1 MTMLRKIPERKTRS
15 LEKRKALAG
24 YFFIF
29 PLIAGVV
36 LVFIPNM
43 IQTFVFTVNDIVI
56 DKGSYTLDYIGA
68 KNFITSLTI
77 DPQFIR
83 LLAESIRQLV
93 TDIPVILIFS
103 LFLATILNQRFRGR
117 LLARSIFF
125 VPVILATGIIAKVE
139 SLTDFMNIVEVGRQT
154 AGGMAGTDFAGFEQ
168 LLSSLNFNAGL
179 VRIVVGAADGIYR
192 VVQSSGIQIFIFMA
206 ALQEVPTSLY
216 EAANVEGCSRWELF
230 WKITLPVISPQILVC
245 GVYTIV
251 DTFSK
256 PNSPMFEYINRLAF
270 SQNQYG
276 LATAMYMLY
285 FLCIA
290 AIIAI
295 AGFAMSRFVF
305 YNE

>member
-1 MTMLRKIPERKTRS
+1 MQHKVPKKGNIS
-15 LEKRKALAG
+15 LEKKKAFAG

-29 PLIAGVV
+29 PLIIGVI
-36 LVFIPNM
+36 LIFIPNM
-43 IQTFVFTVNDIVI
+43 IQTLIFTVNDIVI
-56 DKGSYTLDYIGA
+56 DKGQYSLKYIGFN
-68 KNFITSLTI
+68 NFVTSLTV

-83 LLAESIRQLV
+83 LLAESVRQLV

-103 LFLATILNQRFRGR
+103 LFIATILNQKFRGR

-139 SLTDFMNIVEVGRQT
+139 SLTNIMNIVEVGRQT
-154 AGGMAGTDFAGFEQ
+154 GGVVSNTNFAGFEQ
-168 LLSSLNFNAGL
+168 LLSSLNFNTGL
-179 VRIVVGAADGIYR
+179 INIVVGAADGIYR

-206 ALQEVPTSLY
+206 ALQEVPLSLY
-216 EAANVEGCSRWELF
+216 EAANVEGCSKWELF

-270 SQNQYG
+270 AQNQYG
-276 LATAMYMLY
+276 LATAMYMMY

-290 AIIAI
+290 VIIAV
-295 AGFAMSRFVF
+295 AGFAMSKFVF